1 MKPCFVLDNS
11 VVMRWFFGDGTAN
24 DLEYAMRVLDAM
36 TTSTAL
42 VPAVWSLEVANV
54 IARAEAKKLVTEA
67 DSEAFIAM
75 LEKLDICVS
84 PGKTTE
90 KIAGEALQL
99 ARRYALS
106 SYDASYLNLALHEN
120 LPLATLDSDLLGAAR
135 QAGVRSFL
143 KC

>member
-67 DSEAFIAM
+67 DSEAFIAK
-75 LEKLDICVS
+75 LEKQDICVS
-84 PGKTTE
+84 PGKTT
-90 KIAGEALQL
+90 
-99 ARRYALS
+99 